1 MTLLLL
7 QIKLELIKLKI
18 KIERFFVYVWIR
30 GFVNRVYKL
39 AQRLSDSY
47 ENNCCD
53 KISWFWPW
61 LLWQNKHK
69 IKLKLTGEQRHYY
82 FNFRH
87 QDIKTFC
94 KNNINCMFNPKN
106 DFVWRGGWFQHGE
119 QFWFQSSIGKWSW
132 SWSIGSVVDIS
143 KLIVI

>member
-30 GFVNRVYKL
+30 GFVNHVYKL
-39 AQRLSDSY
+39 AQRLSDSW
-47 ENNCCD
+47 ENCCD

-69 IKLKLTGEQRHYY
+69 IKLKLTGERH
-82 FNFRH
+82 FISIS
-87 QDIKTFC
+87 DIKISRLFAKTTLIACLILKMTSFGEEEDS
-94 KNNINCMFNPKN
+94 NMVSSSGSSPALGN
-106 DFVWRGGWFQHGE
+106 DQDPEVLE
-119 QFWFQSSIGKWSW
+119 VLSTSPNSSS
-132 SWSIGSVVDIS
+132 SR
-143 KLIVI
+143 